1 MFDSLKVSGTCPERS
16 NIQTLKASNIQ
27 TFQTFKLKEM
37 ISRRNLIK
45 NLSAVPLLGGLAGTT
60 KVLPFLEEAPA
71 AGKDYFK
78 ELGVRT
84 FINAAGT
91 YTAMTGSLMLPEV
104 LEAIRY
110 ASKEY
115 VMLDEIQDKAGQ
127 RIASLVRSEY
137 AVVTSGAFSA
147 ITLGLTGVLAGMDEK
162 KIVQIPHLEGTGMKT
177 EVIMQKAHDIPYA
190 HALKNTGVKVIMVE
204 TKEELEKAINDQTAM
219 LFFVN
224 ANNFDGQV
232 QVEEFIKIARI
243 HNLPAM
249 IDCAADVPPV
259 ENLWRYTEMGYD
271 MVCFSGGK
279 GIRGPQSAGLLL
291 GREKYL
297 RPARL
302 SMPPRG
308 NTIGRGMKINKEE
321 ILGMMVALELYIK
334 RDHVKEWK
342 QWEAQIATI
351 GAAARSVP
359 GVQVEVKVPAVAN
372 HIPTLHVSWD
382 AEKLPITAA
391 ALREKLR
398 AGSPSIEVADGFKGN
413 KYAISIT
420 TWMLV
425 PGQEKIVA
433 ARLKEVLSAG
443 A

>member
-1 MFDSLKVSGTCPERS
+1 
-16 NIQTLKASNIQ
+16 
-27 TFQTFKLKEM
+27 M

-45 NLSAVPLLGGLAGTT
+45 NLSAVPLLGGLAGTA
-60 KVLPFLEEAPA
+60 KAFPFLEEAPA

-104 LEAIRY
+104 LHAIQY

-127 RIASLVRSEY
+127 RIASLLRSEY

-162 KIVQIPHLEGTGMKT
+162 KAAMVPHLEGTGMKT
-177 EVIMQKAHDIPYA
+177 EVIMQKAHDIPYV
-190 HALKNTGVKVIMVE
+190 HALKNTGVKVIMIE
-204 TKEELEKAINDQTAM
+204 TREELEKAINDQTAM

-224 ANNFDGQV
+224 ANNFDGKIL
-232 QVEEFIKIARI
+232 VEDWIKIAKA

-291 GREKYL
+291 GKEKYL
-297 RPARL
+297 RAARL

-321 ILGMMVALELYIK
+321 ILGMMVALELYLA
-334 RDHVKEWK
+334 RDHAKEWQ
-342 QWEAQIATI
+342 QWEGQIALI
-351 GAAARSVP
+351 GDAARSVP
-359 GVQVEVKVPAVAN
+359 GVTVETKVPAVAN
-372 HIPTLHVSWD
+372 HIPTLHISWD
-382 AEKLPITAA
+382 AQKLPFTAA
-391 ALREKLR
+391 RLREKLR
-398 AGSPSIEVADGFKGN
+398 TGNPSIEVADGQHNN

-433 ARLKEVLSAG
+433 AKLKEALSAVS
-443 A
+443 

>member
-1 MFDSLKVSGTCPERS
+1 
-16 NIQTLKASNIQ
+16 
-27 TFQTFKLKEM
+27 M
-37 ISRRNLIK
+37 ITRRNLIK
-45 NLSAVPLLGGLAGTT
+45 NLSAVPLLGGLAGTASI
-60 KVLPFLEEAPA
+60 LPFTADAAAAPA
-71 AGKDYFK
+71 RDYFA

-104 LEAIRY
+104 LAAIQY
-110 ASKEY
+110 AAKDF

-127 RIASLVRSEY
+127 RIARLVRSEY

-147 ITLGLTGVLAGMDEK
+147 ITLGLTGVLSGMDEK
-162 KIVQIPHLEGTGMKT
+162 KAALLPHLAGTGLKT

-190 HALKNTGVKVIMVE
+190 HALKNTGVKVIQVE
-204 TKEELEKAINDQTAM
+204 SKEELEKSINDQTAM

-224 ANNFDGQV
+224 ANNNDGPV
-232 QVEEFIKIARI
+232 KVEEFLKIAQA
-243 HNLPAM
+243 HNIPTM

-259 ENLWRYTEMGYD
+259 ENLWRFTEMGYD

-291 GREKYL
+291 GKEKYL
-297 RPARL
+297 KAARL

-308 NTIGRGMKINKEE
+308 NTIGRGMKVNKEE
-321 ILGMMVALELYIK
+321 ILGMMVALEYYLQ

-342 QWEAQIATI
+342 LWEGQLATI
-351 GAAARSVP
+351 SSAATAVP
-359 GVQVEVKVPAVAN
+359 GVKAITEVPETAAN
-372 HIPTLHVSWD
+372 HIPTLRISWD
-382 AEKLPITAA
+382 AQKVPVTAA

-398 AGSPSIEVADGFKGN
+398 KGSPSIEVADGQHGD

-420 TWMLV
+420 TWMMV

-433 ARLKEVLSAG
+433 AKLKEALTQLS
-443 A
+443 

>member
-1 MFDSLKVSGTCPERS
+1 
-16 NIQTLKASNIQ
+16 
-27 TFQTFKLKEM
+27 M

-45 NLSAVPLLGGLAGTT
+45 NLSAVPLLGGLAGTA
-60 KVLPFLEEAPA
+60 KALPFLEEAPA

-78 ELGVRT
+78 DLGVRT

-91 YTAMTGSLMLPEV
+91 YTFMTGSLMLPEV

-115 VMLDEIQDKAGQ
+115 VILDELQDKAGK

-137 AVVTSGAFSA
+137 AVVTSGAASA
-147 ITLGLTGVLAGMDEK
+147 ITLGLTGVLTGMDEK
-162 KIVQIPHLEGTGMKT
+162 KAVAIPHLAGTGMKT

-190 HALKNTGVKVIMVE
+190 HALKNTGVKVIMIE
-204 TKEELEKAINDQTAM
+204 TKEELEDAINEQTAM

-224 ANNFDGQV
+224 ANNFDGKV
-232 QVEEFIKIARI
+232 LVEDWIKVAKA

-291 GREKYL
+291 GKEKYL
-297 RPARL
+297 KAARL
-302 SMPPRG
+302 SMAPRG
-308 NTIGRGMKINKEE
+308 NTVGRGMKVNKEE
-321 ILGMMVALELYIK
+321 ILGMMVALELYLA
-334 RDHVKEWK
+334 RDHAKEWK
-342 QWEAQIATI
+342 LWETQIALI
-351 GAAARSVP
+351 GDAAKSVP
-359 GVQVEVKVPAVAN
+359 GVTIETKVPPVAN
-372 HIPTLHVSWD
+372 HIPTLHISWD
-382 AEKLPITAA
+382 AQKLSFTAA
-391 ALREKLR
+391 ELRDKLR
-398 AGSPSIEVADGFKGN
+398 KGDPSIEVADGQHED

-433 ARLKEVLSAG
+433 AKLKEALSAVS
-443 A
+443 

>member
-1 MFDSLKVSGTCPERS
+1 
-16 NIQTLKASNIQ
+16 
-27 TFQTFKLKEM
+27 M

-78 ELGVRT
+78 DLNIRT

-104 LEAIRY
+104 MQAIQY

-115 VMLDEIQDKAGQ
+115 VFLDELQDKVGA
-127 RIASLVRSEY
+127 RIASLVKTEY

-147 ITLGLTGVLAGMDEK
+147 ITLGLTGVLSGDDDK
-162 KIVQIPHLEGTGMKT
+162 KAAQIPHLAGTGMKT

-204 TKEELEKAINDQTAM
+204 TREELEKAINDQTAM

-224 ANNFDGQV
+224 ANNFDGKI
-232 QVEEFIKIARI
+232 QVEEFLQIAKA
-243 HNLPAM
+243 HNIPTM

-259 ENLWRYTEMGYD
+259 ENLWRYTQMGYD
-271 MVCFSGGK
+271 MACFSGGK

-291 GREKYL
+291 GKEKYIKA
-297 RPARL
+297 ARL
-302 SMPPRG
+302 SMAPRG
-308 NTIGRGMKINKEE
+308 NTVGRGMKINKEE
-321 ILGMMVALELYIK
+321 ILGMMVALETYLA
-334 RDHVKEWK
+334 RDHAKEWK
-342 QWEAQIATI
+342 QWEAQIALI
-351 GAAARSVP
+351 GDAAKSVP

-382 AEKLPITAA
+382 PQQRPFTAGV
-391 ALREKLR
+391 LREKLR
-398 AGSPSIEVADGFKGN
+398 AGNPSIEVADGQQGN
-413 KYAISIT
+413 KHAISIT

-433 ARLKEVLSAG
+433 AKLKEALSAVS
-443 A
+443 